1 MANPF
6 VDPEVEPTP
15 DLVADALG
23 PAVEGWDALMREL
36 AEAGV
41 EAPWRWFRDG
51 GWLVKAADRA
61 RTVAWIAVDG
71 NATTCNFLF
80 AERLRDA
87 VATLP
92 GLTPD
97 LARKIRDEPLRGK
110 LFPVA
115 FTVRTRADVDRLRPV
130 LKARINLR

>member
-6 VDPEVEPTP
+6 ADPEVEPNP

-23 PAVEGWDALMREL
+23 AAVEGWDALMREL

-41 EAPWRWFRDG
+41 EVPWRWFRDG
-51 GWLVKAADRA
+51 GWLVKAATRA
-61 RTVAWIAVDG
+61 RTIAWIAVDG
-71 NATTCNFLF
+71 KATTCNFLF

-92 GLTPD
+92 DLTPD
-97 LARKIRDEPLRGK
+97 LVRQIRDAPLRGK
-110 LFPVA
+110 LFGVA
-115 FTVRTRADVDRLRPV
+115 FAVSTPADVDRLRPI
-130 LKARINLR
+130 LKARIALR